1 MSFILE
7 KFIGFVFLLAGVH
20 RIFLKEQREY
30 EAYKLLK
37 LPKYSDYGIILMEI
51 IAGLIII
58 FGLPGKTFALWTVA
72 IGATI
77 GTLLL
82 LVNNWE
88 KILSTYN
95 QLFTLNDSSLSVCI
109 HITYIIILIHL
120 LFPSR
125 K

>member
-1 MSFILE
+1 
-7 KFIGFVFLLAGVH
+7 
-20 RIFLKEQREY
+20 
-30 EAYKLLK
+30 
-37 LPKYSDYGIILMEI
+37 MEI